1 VPDSAL
7 SALLAEPLLRRL
19 KPNPSNIWRN
29 LVACTGN
36 DYCHFSLIDTKRHA
50 YQLAQELERRGVQVP
65 RGTRIHVS
73 GCIHACGKHHIADIG
88 LQGTNI
94 RLGNRVEE
102 AADVYVGGRL
112 GEQPRLASRVLENV
126 HWEDLPVLVEALVR
140 QRFAQTVPLSLLR
153 LQTATSQTPAN
164 SDLEEVNA

>member
-7 SALLAEPLLRRL
+7 SALLAEPLLQRL

-153 LQTATSQTPAN
+153 LQTATSPAPAN